1 MVQKLQSQQ
10 TGSKECRQASIQL
23 PEGFDAAVVKA
34 LVLLEERIEVENKNL
49 CEEAW
54 TLFMHA

>member
-23 PEGFDAAVVKA
+23 PEGFDGAVVKA

-49 CEEAW
+49 CEGAW
-54 TLFMHA
+54 TLIVHA